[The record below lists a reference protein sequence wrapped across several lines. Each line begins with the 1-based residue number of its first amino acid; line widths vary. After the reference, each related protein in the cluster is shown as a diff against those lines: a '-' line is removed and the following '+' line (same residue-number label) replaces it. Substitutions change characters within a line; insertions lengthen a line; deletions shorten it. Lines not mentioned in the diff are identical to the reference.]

1 MTTNEAHAALRS
13 ALLTLIQIIELPLV
27 AGVSL
32 MAIFTERLEPR
43 YLQYGLALLLVPMLL
58 RLAVAG
64 RVVAPTLTL
73 WPLLLLVA
81 LGGLSIY
88 VTPAWVYTWPELV
101 RLLAGVALALAVIN
115 WLNPITI
122 GRSTPNQRVGAG
134 RIIVATVVFLT
145 LCGGLTVVGLLAMQA
160 THKFLPALPWDG
172 VARIKALTTTG
183 TFNPNRVAGVAVLAT
198 PLVCALLLGS
208 LRSDRPT
215 VAGWLGWLVAKVAAL
230 LLSVGFGGAL
240 LLTES
245 RGALLAAACALLA
258 LLPLLGRRG
267 WLILLMVAVV
277 GVALLSEVQ
286 PGDLD
291 RFVIRDRRATAAQAS
306 SDSAWATI
314 LQDRNLQG
322 RLILWRRALH
332 GMADAPLTG
341 MGLGAF
347 EAVSQEPYPQVAGFV
362 PDPDMSHVHNILLQV
377 GLDLGLPGLLS
388 FVALLAMIAFLLLR
402 LLRHSRHVAPLHTWG
417 VGLCGS
423 FVAYLLYNMLDALTL
438 GSRPALAV
446 WCFFGL
452 CIGAGERR
460 RTPVVAPRRVAVHRR
475 PQPVAPIPAQPPR
488 PVAEASNWE
497 ERAWAITAGD
507 QQR

>member
-64 RVVAPTLTL
+64 NVVAPTLTL

-115 WLNPITI
+115 WLNPIAI

-347 EAVSQEPYPQVAGFV
+347 EAVSRRALSAGGRFCAGPRHEPYPQYFATGWIG
-362 PDPDMSHVHNILLQV
+362 PGATGAAELCSA
-377 GLDLGLPGLLS
+377 LGDD
-388 FVALLAMIAFLLLR
+388 R
-402 LLRHSRHVAPLHTWG
+402 LLVAAAAPPQSARCAVAHVGRWSLRELCRLSALQHARCADAGVATGAGSLVLLWSLHWRRG
-417 VGLCGS
+417 
-423 FVAYLLYNMLDALTL
+423 AAADA
-438 GSRPALAV
+438 GCRAPAL
-446 WCFFGL
+446 
-452 CIGAGERR
+452 
-460 RTPVVAPRRVAVHRR
+460 
-475 PQPVAPIPAQPPR
+475 
-488 PVAEASNWE
+488 
-497 ERAWAITAGD
+497 
-507 QQR
+507 